1 MLVADHVCGF
11 MAEATKEDEHLVQ
24 PMDIEGIEKRAFLIP
39 HTDKAEGCRLQ
50 FTLLR
55 CLELLIRTRT

>member
-39 HTDKAEGCRLQ
+39 IRIK
-50 FTLLR
+50 LR
-55 CLELLIRTRT
+55 VAGYNSRCCDALNY

>member
-39 HTDKAEGCRLQ
+39 HTDKAEVAGYNS
-50 FTLLR
+50 R
-55 CLELLIRTRT
+55 CCDALNY